1 MMKKQLAHFDPK
13 KIPKEPLPTD
23 PSSTAMRTVPTWCS
37 QGMEVDN
44 SQLDLSRATETT
56 EDISDT
62 HHMEEEPESI
72 DIGDLDIL
80 GLEQACKT
88 KNYDKI
94 LERQLENLEV
104 ILSRAQRQKS
114 LGIQTGGL
122 WDGKS
127 IIKDNKKRGRK
138 TDLQCTIRIGEM
150 LVESRRYSKLT
161 KYYNSLSTLTS

>member
-1 MMKKQLAHFDPK
+1 MNKQHVHSDPK

-23 PSSTAMRTVPTWCS
+23 PSSMAIRIVPTWYL
-37 QGMEVDN
+37 QGLEVDN
-44 SQLDLSRATETT
+44 SQPDLSRATETT

-80 GLEQACKT
+80 DLEQACKT

-94 LERQLENLEV
+94 PERQLENLEV

-114 LGIQTGGL
+114 VGIQTGGL

-127 IIKDNKKRGRK
+127 ILKDNKKRGWK
-138 TDLQCTIRIGEM
+138 TDLQRTIHIGEM
-150 LVESRRYSKLT
+150 LVESGRYSKLT
-161 KYYNSLSTLTS
+161 KYYKSLSNLPS